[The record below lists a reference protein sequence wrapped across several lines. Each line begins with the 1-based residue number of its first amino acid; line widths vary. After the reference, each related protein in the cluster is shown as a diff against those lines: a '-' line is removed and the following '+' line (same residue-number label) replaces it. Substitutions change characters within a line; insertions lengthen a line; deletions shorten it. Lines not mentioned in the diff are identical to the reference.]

1 MLLTPCWEISISLF
15 DKKIIYKLF
24 NSLLLHVSMSQQSF
38 MAQKR
43 SCCVS
48 TSDRAFRERDYI
60 RKIENLD
67 DTSERV
73 RRSRGEPKRIR
84 ETEKTGQKVLWT
96 STSFS
101 SRNTLLTFARTC
113 FCCETEKFTRPQQN
127 VTHRRRANEDENI
140 LAHRQHHRQQQKGEK
155 LSETC
160 EHFWILNIR
169 ITLFV
174 LCPQILL
181 LSWEKCPNTLRRAL
195 SHAYENH
202 RMLCAFQRGD
212 LHVTFSWHH
221 GKLLALPNRRELV
234 ENSHLQG
241 LESFDWE
248 KSKIFSHFLS
258 LL

>member
-1 MLLTPCWEISISLF
+1 MT
-15 DKKIIYKLF
+15 
-24 NSLLLHVSMSQQSF
+24 
-38 MAQKR
+38 R
-43 SCCVS
+43 
-48 TSDRAFRERDYI
+48 TSRYEGVEVN
-60 RKIENLD
+60 RKGLEKP
-67 DTSERV
+67 SELEGK
-73 RRSRGEPKRIR
+73 S
-84 ETEKTGQKVLWT
+84 LWT

-127 VTHRRRANEDENI
+127 VTHRKANEDECTSTQTPHSIIGSNK
-140 LAHRQHHRQQQKGEK
+140 KGEK

-181 LSWEKCPNTLRRAL
+181 LSRGKVPENSSNDALTCTNTVACYVHF
-195 SHAYENH
+195 SAEI
-202 RMLCAFQRGD
+202 FIS
-212 LHVTFSWHH
+212 TFSWHH
-221 GKLLALPNRRELV
+221 GKLLALANRRELV

-241 LESFDWE
+241 LEKFDWE

-258 LL
+258 HFCGNCLSMKNILFLTLRIFWNVDGILCYSI